1 MRSNSPFR
9 LALVIFFAGL
19 YLALVVL
26 AVSRL
31 ARLDVLGGLPI
42 GMAGLLAVVLRD
54 FQSIWRFAKLPSKLI
69 VAGAVL
75 AGLVHV
81 FATWVDSTAL
91 QLIGLGIFA
100 AVWLARYFPRP
111 RIGGLVVLIGFICM
125 PVVFLKGTLLLSLQQ
140 LAAVMASRAL
150 DIAGVAHL
158 RQGVILETTRGNLFV
173 EEACSGMSSLLI
185 GLTVCQ
191 VYFCWQRKGLVFSL
205 AGLLCCSAL
214 LILGNC
220 LRIFLIA
227 WLFADHAIN
236 LTEGWKHELTGM
248 AVYLLV
254 LAMLPG
260 LTGLLER
267 IGILYVRWTEPW
279 KEWLTRFSGRTG
291 AVRRHAPRPIRR
303 SLLEEIP
310 KPLLVA
316 VTLMMLAIVA
326 EALTFRS
333 GQVAD
338 PALDLDKLPSLS
350 SIVMPSELDGWRLV
364 PGEAEVSAI
373 GKHTLQ
379 QRVWTFRKGRQIAW
393 VAAGLPYDE
402 RHPLRLCYI
411 NRDWAIAGEGS
422 LAGSSPFAYLELRSK
437 ENTRAPMLV
446 CFDNFDLSSGRYA
459 GGPPARLATRLATI
473 NARLKGK
480 RSNREFTGRG
490 PFCQVQVV
498 HAGVTAHQS
507 AGGAQTVRL
516 LDAVREVLA
525 AQLSENQSN

>member
-1 MRSNSPFR
+1 MSSKSPFR
-9 LALVIFFAGL
+9 LALAIFFAGL
-19 YLALVVL
+19 YLVLLVL
-26 AVSRL
+26 AISRL
-31 ARLDVLGGLPI
+31 ASWDSLGGLPI
-42 GMAGLLAVVLRD
+42 GMAGLLAVVFRD
-54 FQSIWRFAKLPSKLI
+54 FPSIRHFAKLPSKLI
-69 VAGAVL
+69 VAGAVI

-125 PVVFLKGTLLLSLQQ
+125 PVGILKGTLLLSLQQ

-150 DIAGVAHL
+150 DIVGVAHL

-227 WLFADHAIN
+227 WLFADHAID

-267 IGILYVRWTEPW
+267 IGLLYIRWTEPW
-279 KEWLTRFSGRTG
+279 KEWLTRLSGR
-291 AVRRHAPRPIRR
+291 AVAERAPLPIRR

-326 EALTFRS
+326 EALAFRS
-333 GQVAD
+333 GQAAD
-338 PALDLDKLPSLS
+338 PVLDLEKLPSLS
-350 SIVMPSELDGWRLV
+350 SIVMPTELDGWRLV
-364 PGEAEVSAI
+364 PGEDEVSAI

-379 QRVWTFRKGRQIAW
+379 QRVWTFRKGGQTAW

-411 NRDWAIAGEGS
+411 NRDWAIAGEGDGS
-422 LAGSSPFAYLELRSK
+422 LAESPPFAYLELRSK
-437 ENTRAPMLV
+437 ENSRGPMLV

-459 GGPPARLATRLATI
+459 GGPPDRLATRLQTI
-473 NARLKGK
+473 AARLKGK
-480 RSNREFTGRG
+480 RSDSELTGRG

-498 HAGVTAHQS
+498 RAGVTNHQS
-507 AGGAQTVRL
+507 AGGTQTIWL

-525 AQLSENQSN
+525 DQLSRNETN